1 MSKQAKQA
9 DGKICEEQLLNFLV
23 NSLDEK
29 VALDLG
35 DSAEINAED
44 IDELLVSACAGG
56 TSVSKLCENS
66 TDSPHENMLC

>member
-23 NSLDEK
+23 NSFDEK

-35 DSAEINAED
+35 DSAEIDAE
-44 IDELLVSACAGG
+44 ETHQLVSYLLSSLKAIAIGIILEC
-56 TSVSKLCENS
+56 
-66 TDSPHENMLC
+66 